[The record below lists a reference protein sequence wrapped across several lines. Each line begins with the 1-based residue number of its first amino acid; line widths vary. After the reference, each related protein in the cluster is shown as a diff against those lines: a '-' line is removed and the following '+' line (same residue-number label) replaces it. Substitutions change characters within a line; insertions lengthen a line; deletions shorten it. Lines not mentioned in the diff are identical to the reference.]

1 MINLSQSSNKLYD
14 RWINGKFDSKMVVS
28 VTQKDQYK
36 NLGFSL
42 INGRSYSTKLG
53 AAMSIQLGPNDLQEL
68 IEVLQEVQN
77 KYLPPFTPKEENK
90 EQ

>member
-1 MINLSQSSNKLYD
+1 MSKQSDSLFDK
-14 RWINGKFDSKMVVS
+14 WINAKFDSKMVVS

-36 NLGFSL
+36 NLRFSL

-68 IEVLQEVQN
+68 IEM
-77 KYLPPFTPKEENK
+77 K
-90 EQ
+90 

>member
-1 MINLSQSSNKLYD
+1 MSKQSDSLFDK
-14 RWINGKFDSKMVVS
+14 WINAKFDSKMVVS
-28 VTQKDQYK
+28 VTQKNQYK

-68 IEVLQEVQN
+68 IDVLQDVQN
-77 KYLPPFTPKEENK
+77 QYFPPKVVEE
-90 EQ
+90 

>member
-1 MINLSQSSNKLYD
+1 MVFIMSKQSDSLFDK
-14 RWINGKFDSKMVVS
+14 WINARFDGKMVVS

-53 AAMSIQLGPNDLQEL
+53 SAMSIQLGPNDLQEL
-68 IEVLQEVQN
+68 IDVLQDVQN
-77 KYLPPFTPKEENK
+77 QFYPLKKTED
-90 EQ
+90 